1 MPENFKQKISK
12 SLFCPA
18 EKIAGSDDILK
29 EILLRLPA
37 SSFLRF
43 SCVSHRWRSFIS
55 DPYLRQL
62 HSRRSAAITDSL
74 FLFRKSDKKY
84 HLDHLFNFS
93 DTSKRKA
100 VPSNIRTFTDN
111 FRSVE
116 PLHCCNGLFCLKLL
130 QLDSDDVLYCV
141 YNPCINQYTNIPL
154 PDINDEEEIVS
165 MNLAFDPK
173 RSSHYKIIC
182 IVGERLGF
190 LRFLTFSTEGN
201 NWKESG
207 QGVRVRGE
215 YYFVKGVFLNG
226 NIYWISKHSAF
237 VCFDVD
243 NDSLKIMPSTS
254 VPAGRNGRKI
264 KYFGE
269 SAGNLH
275 LIEENALRPTLLNV
289 FELKNDCSKWYVKYV
304 VDVDDLT
311 HLFPLMVINE
321 PESLDVI
328 GYQFDVLCFV
338 DGEKDGKT
346 MLVLSVPEK
355 MISYDIKSMDIKELL
370 KVQLEQLHLSIEG
383 FIVYNYK
390 WYHAYN
396 HVQTLALV

>member
-1 MPENFKQKISK
+1 MTENFKQMISK
-12 SLFCPA
+12 SSFCPA
-18 EKIAGSDDILK
+18 ENIAGSDDLLK

-37 SSFLRF
+37 SSVLRF

-55 DPYLRQL
+55 DPYFRQL
-62 HSRRSAAITDSL
+62 HSRRSSAITDGL

-93 DTSKRKA
+93 DTSKRKV
-100 VPSNIRTFTDN
+100 VPSNIRTFTDS

-116 PLHCCNGLFCLKLL
+116 PLHCCNGLLCLKLL
-130 QLDSDDVLYCV
+130 QPDNDDVLYCV
-141 YNPCINQYTNIPL
+141 YNPRTNRHTNIPL

-173 RSSHYKIIC
+173 RSSNYKIIC
-182 IVGERLGF
+182 IVKERLGF
-190 LRFLTFSTEGN
+190 LRWLTFSN

-215 YYFVKGVFLNG
+215 YYFGKGVFLNG
-226 NIYWISKHSAF
+226 TIYWTSKHSAF
-237 VCFDVD
+237 VCFDMD

-254 VPAGRNGRKI
+254 VPEGRNGRKI

-275 LIEENALRPTLLNV
+275 LIEENVLRSTLLNV
-289 FELKNDCSKWYVKYV
+289 FELENDYSNWYVKYV

-311 HLFPLMVINE
+311 RLFPLMVINE

-346 MLVLSVPEK
+346 MLVLSLPEK
-355 MISYDIKSMDIKELL
+355 MISYDIKNMSIKELL
-370 KVQLEQLHLSIEG
+370 NVQLEELHLSIEG

-390 WYHAYN
+390 WYHAYK
-396 HVQTLALV
+396 HVETLALV